1 MPQHS
6 MFPGDRR
13 LDGIRLSI
21 VDRTPDLLDRFDLVV
36 QTRHDRGD
44 WESLWAGAYDG
55 VMSDLLPGD
64 WSDLCGAFLFGEGAS
79 DILRSAVANHRVAGA
94 HKRRHGDR

>member
-1 MPQHS
+1 
-6 MFPGDRR
+6 
-13 LDGIRLSI
+13 
-21 VDRTPDLLDRFDLVV
+21 
-36 QTRHDRGD
+36 
-44 WESLWAGAYDG
+44 
-55 VMSDLLPGD
+55 MSDLLPGA